1 MKRHIVRWLT
11 LLSYTLLAAVV
22 VVWVTRLQQH
32 QQLAAFLMG
41 TVPLLPWVR
50 GVLHGRVKP
59 HAGLA
64 LTALLYLTHGC
75 IEGFT
80 NSHPLGWLEA
90 AAALLLIVSASLYIR
105 WSGPAAGR

>member
-1 MKRHIVRWLT
+1 MKTHVARWLT
-11 LLSYTLLAAVV
+11 LVSYALLAAVV

-50 GVLHGRVKP
+50 GVLHGRVKA

-75 IEGFT
+75 VEGFT
-80 NSHPLGWLEA
+80 NSQPLGWLEA
-90 AAALLLIVSASLYIR
+90 VAALLLIVSASLYIR
-105 WSGPAAGR
+105 WSVAAAGR